1 MATNIVYVIITFCTG
16 AVLCRRNEEPKC
28 SAFDYEEQILK
39 KVIRMEHTNELKFD
53 EITSLT
59 TQLKED
65 VVTLKTKIEEYEK
78 AITRIKGKLTVTT
91 AFFLTSV

>member
-1 MATNIVYVIITFCTG
+1 
-16 AVLCRRNEEPKC
+16 
-28 SAFDYEEQILK
+28 
-39 KVIRMEHTNELKFD
+39 MEHTNELKFD

-65 VVTLKTKIEEYEK
+65 VLTLKTKIEEYEK

-91 AFFLTSV
+91 AFFLTSVWWDPLLLAYNKQENVQERPKPRNKAFARHRKWI